1 MDRHVRELGP
11 ALGTGVIDTGGSLR
25 AGGATVAVGS
35 VVGQIAKI
43 KGCRAVGIAGG
54 PEKCRYVELGFDACV
69 DYKAGGLYRQLKEA
83 CPKASGT
90 RRAS

>member
-1 MDRHVRELGP
+1 M
-11 ALGTGVIDTGGSLR
+11 IDTGGSLR
-25 AGGATVAVGS
+25 AGGATGVVGS

-54 PEKCRYVELGFDACV
+54 AEKCRYVTEELGFDACV
-69 DYKAGGLYRQLKEA
+69 DCKAGGLYRQLKEA